1 MFTAVGIVAHIL
13 VVLFITNTVR
23 RRRAKKLDREIAEA
37 KAREEQREREEKEP
51 TPAGKRAM
59 DNGTALNSGKAD

>member
-1 MFTAVGIVAHIL
+1 MADKLDRTDDL
-13 VVLFITNTVR
+13 
-23 RRRAKKLDREIAEA
+23 LDREIAEA